1 MPTIITIYDDIID
14 GVEGNT
20 DTVEIISIETQSPD
34 PDGMHT
40 CERSDEDHYH
50 QFHKPTVQSEYK
62 YQLRELVDSIAP
74 YGDTGTAYFS
84 AEILEASIAML
95 EEKPTTK
102 YVHQFLTSNGEWDT
116 VTNDDGTP
124 STFDTHAEAEADMQ
138 VFHAEVAEAVM
149 RGDMDDLNRNE
160 WRVAELEG

>member
-74 YGDTGTAYFS
+74 YGDTGTAYYDP
-84 AEILEASIAML
+84 EVLETSRALLTEPESP
-95 EEKPTTK
+95 KW
-102 YVHQFLTSNGEWDT
+102 VHQFLTSNGGVGHGHE
-116 VTNDDGTP
+116 
-124 STFDTHAEAEADMQ
+124 
-138 VFHAEVAEAVM
+138 
-149 RGDMDDLNRNE
+149 R
-160 WRVAELEG
+160 